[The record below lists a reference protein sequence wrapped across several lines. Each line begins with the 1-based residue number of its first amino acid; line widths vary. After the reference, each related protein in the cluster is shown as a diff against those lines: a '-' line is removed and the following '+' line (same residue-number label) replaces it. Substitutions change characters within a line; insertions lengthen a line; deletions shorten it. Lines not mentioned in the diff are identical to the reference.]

1 MNTSLIIITLVLL
14 GILMILVEFLITPGM
29 GFAGIIGLAS
39 FIGACVFAFVREG
52 TTTGTI
58 VTAVVVLIVAVL
70 FIFMLRS
77 KTWKRLEQKEEI
89 DTRVNRESEKVRVGE
104 HGVTISRLA
113 PSGNVRFTHTSC
125 EAKSYGGLLI
135 DQQTE
140 VEVISIEDNEITVK
154 PVTDTKQ

>member
-14 GILMILVEFLITPGM
+14 GILMILIEFLITPGM
-29 GFAGIIGLAS
+29 GFAGIVGLAS

-52 TTTGTI
+52 ATTGTI
-58 VTAVVVLIVAVL
+58 VTAVVVVIVALL

-89 DTRVNRESEKVRVGE
+89 DTKVNRESEKVRVGE
-104 HGVTISRLA
+104 RGVTISRLA
-113 PSGNVRFTHTSC
+113 PSGNVRFANTSC

-135 DQQTE
+135 DPQTE
-140 VEVISIEDNEITVK
+140 VEVISIEDNEISVK
-154 PVTDTKQ
+154 PIIDNK

>member
-1 MNTSLIIITLVLL
+1 MNTTLIIITLVLL
-14 GILMILVEFLITPGM
+14 GILMILIEFLITPGM
-29 GFAGIIGLAS
+29 GFAGIVGLAS

-70 FIFMLRS
+70 FVLMLRS

-104 HGVTISRLA
+104 KGITLSRLA
-113 PSGNVRFTHTSC
+113 PAGNVRFTHTNC
-125 EAKSYGGLLI
+125 EAKSYGGLFI
-135 DQQTE
+135 DPQTE
-140 VEVISIEDNEITVK
+140 VEVVSIEDNEITVK